1 MKLILLFAS
10 GIPFFIAAAAIGSL
24 AALPLAVKARSRIA
38 IRAGMGAGVLL
49 AVVSATPAPTWL
61 FAVAGLLILAWFA
74 VDSMR
79 TNHTINH
86 IRSATRVLIPAIAIL
101 AIALEAPY
109 QRMPALP
116 HDKKS
121 RIFVLGDSLSAQMS
135 PHIESWPTQL
145 AKRHML
151 NVSNL
156 ARPGESTLPGRRQ
169 AEALPPDDG
178 LVIIALGGHD
188 VLGQRAPA
196 DFETDLDCI
205 LARARVGGR
214 IIIMFE
220 LPLPPLHEQY
230 GRIQRRLAEQHGVY
244 LMPKRVLSLLLADS
258 TATVDGIHLSA
269 SGHAALAEIVW
280 SAIRPALQPVEL
292 PDSAPAS
299 QRAP

>member
-1 MKLILLFAS
+1 MKLILLLAS

-24 AALPLAVKARSRIA
+24 AALPIAAKARSRIA
-38 IRAGMGAGVLL
+38 IRACMGAGVLL

-61 FAVAGLLILAWFA
+61 FAVAGLLILAWF
-74 VDSMR
+74 VLDSLRASHTVTRIRTAMR
-79 TNHTINH
+79 I
-86 IRSATRVLIPAIAIL
+86 LIPATAIL

-109 QRMPALP
+109 QRMPAVP
-116 HDKKS
+116 HDQKS

-135 PHIESWPTQL
+135 PQTESWPTQL

-188 VLGQRAPA
+188 VLGRRAPVE
-196 DFETDLDCI
+196 FETDLDYI
-205 LARARVGGR
+205 LTRARAGGR
-214 IIIMFE
+214 IVIMFE

-230 GRIQRRLAEQHGVY
+230 GRIQRRLAERHGAY
-244 LMPKRVLSLLLADS
+244 LLPKRILSLLLADS
-258 TATVDGIHLSA
+258 TATVDGIHFSA
-269 SGHAALAEIVW
+269 TGHATLAEIVW
-280 SAIRPALQPVEL
+280 NAIRPELQPAGQA
-292 PDSAPAS
+292 DSAPAS
-299 QRAP
+299 QRSP